1 MSRSCIDRAQRL
13 ISAVVRFRPQG
24 PARAAA
30 RDVFEHA
37 TPACEQ
43 VPGLL
48 RTYYLAGEGPASGL
62 YFWADRQAAERFYST
77 AWRRDLATRFGVEPE
92 VLFIERDAADTDE

>member
-1 MSRSCIDRAQRL
+1 MSYSFATHAQRL
-13 ISAVVRFRPQG
+13 VTTVVRFRPHG

-48 RTYYLAGEGPASGL
+48 RKYYLAGEGPGSGL
-62 YFWADRQAAERFYST
+62 YFWADRQAAERFYNA
-77 AWRRDLATRFGVEPE
+77 AWRRELAARFGVDPE
-92 VLFIERDAADTDE
+92 VLFIEREAND

>member
-1 MSRSCIDRAQRL
+1 MSTAFATHAQQL
-13 ISAVVRFRPQG
+13 ITTVVRFRPQG
-24 PARAAA
+24 ALRAVA

-48 RTYYLAGEGPASGL
+48 RKYYLAGEGPASGL
-62 YFWADRQAAERFYST
+62 YFWADRQAAERFYSA
-77 AWRRDLATRFGVEPE
+77 AWRRELAARFGVEPE
-92 VLFIERDAADTDE
+92 VLFIERAVEDAS